1 MSYVRGCMHGE
12 LTNTE
17 QCRVVSREQSEVWKF
32 LTGSKCEAILKI
44 TRPKYTVFQKNWYTK
59 LILIT

>member
-1 MSYVRGCMHGE
+1 MHGE